1 MEIHGSFDRRN
12 LESNKTDGK
21 SKRGEYPEMAVN
33 EKKPRVGAIVIAVL
47 AGLCVGAALA
57 GLILWGISARK
68 EPPEKEEIL
77 ITSELIEERLELVQ
91 DLVSLEYHYRDV
103 DSIERTKL
111 KILGLSVPFTGSRII
126 LTYGGVIKYGID
138 VGQIQIEV
146 NEAAKTVLL
155 LLPECKII
163 SHEIPEDGIEIFDAG
178 RSMVNPIT
186 VQDYVNFRMAKKSEM
201 EEHTV
206 ATGLMRNAR
215 EQAASALT
223 AFLTSLPGMENYY
236 LIIR

>member
-1 MEIHGSFDRRN
+1 
-12 LESNKTDGK
+12 
-21 SKRGEYPEMAVN
+21 MAVKERRPRTEP
-33 EKKPRVGAIVIAVL
+33 EKKARFGPIVIAL
-47 AGLCVGAALA
+47 LIGLCAGAAA
-57 GLILWGISARK
+57 TVLILLGIAARGG
-68 EPPEKEEIL
+68 EAEEDEGIL

-91 DLVSLEYHYRDV
+91 DLVALEYHYRDV
-103 DSIERTKL
+103 DSIERAKF
-111 KILGLSVPFTGSRII
+111 KILGLDVPFTGSRII

-138 VGQIQIEV
+138 VSQIQIEV

-163 SHEIPEDGIEIFDAG
+163 SHDIPEDGIEIFDAG

-206 ATGLMRNAR
+206 ANGLMQNAR

-223 AFLTSLPGMENYY
+223 AFLSSLPGMEDYY

>member
-1 MEIHGSFDRRN
+1 
-12 LESNKTDGK
+12 
-21 SKRGEYPEMAVN
+21 MAVKERRTAERRT
-33 EKKPRVGAIVIAVL
+33 EKKTRLKPIVIAL
-47 AGLCVGAALA
+47 LIGLCAGAAA
-57 GLILWGISARK
+57 AVLILFGIAARDVDA
-68 EPPEKEEIL
+68 EEDEGVL

-91 DLVSLEYHYRDV
+91 DLVALEYHYRDV
-103 DSIERTKL
+103 DSIERAKF
-111 KILGLSVPFTGSRII
+111 KILGLDVPFTGSRII

-138 VGQIQIEV
+138 VSQIQIEV

-163 SHEIPEDGIEIFDAG
+163 SHDIPEDGIEIFDAG
-178 RSMVNPIT
+178 RSMVNPVT
-186 VQDYVNFRMAKKSEM
+186 VQDYVNFRMEKKSEM

-206 ATGLMRNAR
+206 ATGLMQNAR